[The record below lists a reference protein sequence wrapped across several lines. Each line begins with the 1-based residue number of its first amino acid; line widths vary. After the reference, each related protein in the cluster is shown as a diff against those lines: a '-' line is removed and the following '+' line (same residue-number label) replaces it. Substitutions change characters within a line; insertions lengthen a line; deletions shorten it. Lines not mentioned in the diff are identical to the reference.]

1 MRQVPLKNILDFQ
14 RWKDSNTKISMITC
28 YDYWSAKIISQSNID
43 YILVGDSLAMVM
55 HGHATTIPATVQIQ
69 ALHTK
74 AVARG
79 APNKFIIGDMPFCS
93 YRKSL
98 DQTMYAME
106 KLMQADLRG
115 D

>member
-14 RWKDSNTKISMITC
+14 NWKNSNTKISMITC

-43 YILVGDSLAMVM
+43 CILVGDSLAMVM
-55 HGHATTIPATVQIQ
+55 HGHATTIPATVEMQ

-79 APNKFIIGDMPFCS
+79 AIC
-93 YRKSL
+93 
-98 DQTMYAME
+98 
-106 KLMQADLRG
+106 
-115 D
+115 